1 MTLKTL
7 LQEISTKD
15 LLTIAGTDCEYINLQ
30 VSVFNAG
37 TVITVE
43 CTDDYIEHDAETWN
57 GHDSTL
63 ENNKDLQAL
72 VTEEL
77 KNRLTGCNEEDR
89 APIMEVLKES
99 FTCTSWLD
107 MDTEVNGYKVEIN
120 TPYSYVS
127 IKHDSFENPDGWY
140 FQGDEADNVINE
152 INYIYNTIEGI
163 TAPEAVIKWA
173 GNMLY

>member
-1 MTLKTL
+1 MSTKQL
-7 LQEISTKD
+7 LQALTTKD
-15 LLTIAGTDCEYINLQ
+15 LLTIAGTDLEYINLQ

-43 CTDDYIEHDAETWN
+43 CTDDYNEQDAETWN
-57 GHDSTL
+57 GLDSTL

-99 FTCTSWLD
+99 FTCTSWLN
-107 MDTEVNGYKVEIN
+107 MATEVDGYKIEIN
-120 TPYSYVS
+120 TAYSYVS

-140 FQGDEADNVINE
+140 FQGHEADEVINE
-152 INYIYNTIEGI
+152 INYMYNTIEGL

-173 GNMLY
+173 GLMLY